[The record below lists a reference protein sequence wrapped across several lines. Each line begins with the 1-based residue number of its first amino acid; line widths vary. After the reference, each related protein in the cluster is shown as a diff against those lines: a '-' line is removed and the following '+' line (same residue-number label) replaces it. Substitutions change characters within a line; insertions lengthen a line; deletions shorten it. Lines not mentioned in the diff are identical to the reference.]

1 MPDEKQQGRP
11 WEERLNEAG
20 ARFEAEL
27 RRVVRYIDT
36 EVVPEVR
43 KHGSKGLRAA
53 AAQLQKLAEHMDD
66 DTKSA
71 TSGPEKP

>member
-1 MPDEKQQGRP
+1 MAEERSHDKP
-11 WEERLNEAG
+11 WEERLNEAS

-27 RRVVRYIDT
+27 HRVVRYIDA

-53 AAQLQKLAEHMDD
+53 AVQLQKLAERMDD
-66 DTKSA
+66 NKPGDR
-71 TSGPEKP
+71 EKPF